1 MTRRVLLTG
10 ASGFI
15 GEAAIGPLQRAGFE
29 VHGIARRR
37 LEAPADVTWHS
48 IDLLDQAQM
57 QRLVKAIA
65 PSHLLHFAWY
75 AEPGKYW
82 TAPDNLDWLRA
93 SLALLQ
99 AFSLSGGRR
108 VVMAGTCAEYDWNHD
123 CCVENL
129 TPLVPSTLYGMCKH
143 ALQEVLGVYS
153 RQYGLSSAW
162 GRIFF
167 PYGPR
172 EQPSRLVPSVI
183 CALLEGRPALC
194 TSGEQVRD
202 FVHVQDAAGAFVAL
216 LGTEVEGAVNIA
228 SGRGIAVKDIALG
241 IGRQL
246 GRPDLVRLGA
256 RPTPYGEPPIIVADV
271 RRLEQEVGWR
281 STIDIEDGLAGT
293 IDWWRTQL
301 SRRPEF
307 ASWLGSGN
315 TDRR

>member
-15 GEAAIGPLQRAGFE
+15 GRAAIGPLQRAGFE
-29 VHGIARRR
+29 VHAVARRR
-37 LEAPADVTWHS
+37 LDAPDDVTWHGA
-48 IDLLDQAQM
+48 DLLDQERTK
-57 QRLVKAIA
+57 RLMKAVE

-82 TAPDNLDWLRA
+82 TAQENLDWLRA

-99 AFSLSGGRR
+99 AFSLSGGSR
-108 VVMAGTCAEYDWNHD
+108 VVMAGTCAEYDWKYGS
-123 CCVENL
+123 CIENL

-167 PYGPR
+167 PYGPH
-172 EQPSRLVPSVI
+172 EHLSRLVPSVI

-202 FVHVQDAAGAFVAL
+202 FIHVQDVAGAFVAL
-216 LGTEVEGAVNIA
+216 LRSTVEGAVNVG
-228 SGRGIAVKDIALG
+228 SGRGVAVKDVAMR
-241 IGRQL
+241 IGERL
-246 GRPDLVRLGA
+246 GRPELVRLGA
-256 RPTPYGEPPIIVADV
+256 RPAAQDEPPLLVADV
-271 RRLEQEVGWR
+271 HRLGHEVGWR
-281 STIDIEDGLAGT
+281 PGISLDGGLAVT
-293 IDWWRTQL
+293 IDWWRARLVQQTAAKGAAH
-301 SRRPEF
+301 R
-307 ASWLGSGN
+307 
-315 TDRR
+315 